1 MSDKPA
7 TSGESQTAPSSSD
20 AGAADWRATI
30 SEPGLRRVA
39 EKFTSPAE
47 VVKSYAAL
55 QSRLGRSVVKPGP
68 DAAPEEV
75 AAYRRQLGVPE
86 RPEQY
91 EVRLP
96 ETLPAALRDDPAGAA
111 LQQGFLKAMHEAGAS
126 N

>member
-1 MSDKPA
+1 MSDETATAGEATTA
-7 TSGESQTAPSSSD
+7 TS
-20 AGAADWRATI
+20 AGDQNTVVADWRTEI

-68 DAAPEEV
+68 DAAPEEL

-86 RPEQY
+86 SAAGY

-96 ETLPAALRDDPAGAA
+96 EELPAPPREDAA
-111 LQQGFLKAMHEAGAS
+111 APGRGWGGDRG
-126 N
+126 